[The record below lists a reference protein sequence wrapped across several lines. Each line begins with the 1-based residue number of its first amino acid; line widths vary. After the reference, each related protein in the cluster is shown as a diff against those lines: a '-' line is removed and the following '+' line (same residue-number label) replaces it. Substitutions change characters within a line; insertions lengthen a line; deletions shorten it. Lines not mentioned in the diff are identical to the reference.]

1 MKLGA
6 SFPLRIETYDNA
18 SFGGLLGNARYVTCK
33 AYNSY
38 AVSII
43 EKSMNYSVN
52 EFDRLFDF
60 T

>member
-18 SFGGLLGNARYVTCK
+18 SFGGLLGNARYMTCK
-33 AYNSY
+33 AYHSY

-43 EKSMNYSVN
+43 DKSMNRRKRILQTV
-52 EFDRLFDF
+52 
-60 T
+60 